1 MEVKYVEV
9 VIFINVPFEYLA
21 TLRTSD
27 DLVACDVYP
36 SHETFF
42 PKKAFWL
49 PRLPVNQPSD
59 TGPEENLA
67 LIIRKILEDIPLLPS
82 P

>member
-1 MEVKYVEV
+1 MEVKYVKV
-9 VIFINVPFEYLA
+9 LIFTNVPFEHLA
-21 TLRTSD
+21 TLRISD

-49 PRLPVNQPSD
+49 PRLPDNQPSEW
-59 TGPEENLA
+59 P
-67 LIIRKILEDIPLLPS
+67 
-82 P
+82 